1 MKKKNNWLKNILI
14 ISFIIFMSLFIA
26 SESGFYESKLSNKV
40 ALTTDAL
47 KRFESD
53 VLNGEE
59 VDLNTYIVSEV
70 HDYSNA
76 FTKSGDKF
84 SEVAVKIITDG
95 INSIW
100 DTLKVLFF

>member
-1 MKKKNNWLKNILI
+1 MKKKNNWFKNILI
-14 ISFIIFMSLFIA
+14 ILFIIFMSLFIA
-26 SESGFYESKLSNKV
+26 SESGFYEAKLSNKV
-40 ALTTDAL
+40 ALTNDAL
-47 KRFESD
+47 KQFESD

-59 VDLNTYIVSEV
+59 VDLNTYIDNEV

-84 SEVAVKIITDG
+84 SEVVIKVVTDG
-95 INSIW
+95 ISGIW